1 MSTTATP
8 AASMSRSPSSYT
20 PSNTVLQTIN
30 ENPIP
35 GEMIRKCVE
44 EGGVEEEGD
53 FDVKLRYEELAHSIE
68 LRIDLVDKVI
78 KTLDSS
84 YEVDDPAVK

>member
-1 MSTTATP
+1 MSATP
-8 AASMSRSPSSYT
+8 AASMSRNPSNYT
-20 PSNTVLQTIN
+20 PSNGVLQTLN

-35 GEMIRKCVE
+35 GEMIRNCIE
-44 EGGVEEEGD
+44 EGEIESDGN

-68 LRIDLVDKVI
+68 LRINLTNKVI
-78 KTLDSS
+78 KTLESS

>member
-1 MSTTATP
+1 MSATP
-8 AASMSRSPSSYT
+8 ADTMSRSPESYT
-20 PSNTVLQTIN
+20 PSNGVLQTLN

-44 EGGVEEEGD
+44 QGEVESEGD

-68 LRIDLVDKVI
+68 LRINLVDKVI
-78 KTLDSS
+78 KTLESS